1 MSNLLIVARNNLIN
15 AKMLFTKRIMN
26 GPKQDYALPKLA
38 SPSIYRANVDYVRHG
53 LLVFA
58 FQTAVAF
65 ALIEVID
72 WRRLDL
78 YHHRLLRLLPY
89 PHPLSSF
96 ASAWYRLFL

>member
-1 MSNLLIVARNNLIN
+1 MQ
-15 AKMLFTKRIMN
+15 KFDKHYHTKRIMN

-38 SPSIYRANVDYVRHG
+38 SPSIYRANVDYVQHG

-72 WRRLDL
+72 
-78 YHHRLLRLLPY
+78 
-89 PHPLSSF
+89 
-96 ASAWYRLFL
+96 